1 VHNHAKLAYHGV
13 GAWLV
18 RTDGD
23 PTNLETP
30 VRNALRQLDPQ
41 ILVTQLRPLTDY
53 IDRAMAPTRFALA
66 LISVFAGLAAAL
78 AAIPERVPEQ
88 ELAAADVPGYGRTV
102 RRPSAIRW
110 LGLALLVAAA
120 GFGYHQWHT
129 VQQVH
134 EFEDIDMHLLA
145 SDLPIDAYQDTGFQN
160 WLRTAFER

>member
-1 VHNHAKLAYHGV
+1 MTDRESELARKVTRY
-13 GAWLV
+13 
-18 RTDGD
+18 
-23 PTNLETP
+23 
-30 VRNALRQLDPQ
+30 LDRG
-41 ILVTQLRPLTDY
+41 IADL
-53 IDRAMAPTRFALA
+53 
-66 LISVFAGLAAAL
+66 SAGTLYRLQQARAAAL
-78 AAIPERVPEQ
+78 AAIPERVPEP
-88 ELAAADVPGYGRTV
+88 ELAAAGPAGYGRTA

-145 SDLPIDAYQDTGFQN
+145 SDLPIDAYLDRGFQN